1 MNGNN
6 MKKII
11 DDLGGLSIIFF
22 VGGAI
27 ILAVGFIV
35 ISLRQSSTKLDL
47 QEFRTETRNT
57 IVQRTEG
64 DTRSSIK
71 MIEFSDF
78 QCPYCKIFHDELMPQ
93 IRKEFIDTNIASIE
107 YYPMTFL
114 GADSVNAAKAAI
126 CAQDQDQFWMYHDLL
141 FYIQSP
147 DHNNGTYSKDNL
159 FELVDYIDN
168 EIDSFDK
175 ELFINCF
182 ESNEVTNYVNQL
194 QKQAA
199 DFGIKSTPTLVI
211 NNIAVSGVQDIDVY
225 KEIVEK
231 ILFEEK

>member
-1 MNGNN
+1 
-6 MKKII
+6 MKKFI

-22 VGGAI
+22 IGGAI

-35 ISLRQSSTKLDL
+35 ISLRQSSTNLDL
-47 QEFRTETRNT
+47 EAFRVETRNT

-64 DTRSSIK
+64 DARASIK

-78 QCPYCKIFHDELMPQ
+78 QCPYCKLFHDELMPK

-107 YYPMTFL
+107 YFPMTFL
-114 GADSVNAAKAAI
+114 GVDSVNAAKAAI
-126 CAQDQDQFWMYHDLL
+126 CAQDQDQFWAYHDLL

-168 EIDSFDK
+168 EIGYFDR
-175 ELFINCF
+175 ELFKDCF
-182 ESNEVTNYVNQL
+182 ESNDVVNYVNQL

-211 NNIAVSGVQDIDVY
+211 NNIAVAGVQEIDVY
-225 KEIVEK
+225 KEIIEK
-231 ILFEEK
+231 ILSEEK